1 MKTVEIIVD
10 EKPLNP
16 LLSHRDKD
24 NVAVM
29 VPFIK
34 TALRDRLKAAGGQW
48 DPAEKIWRV
57 QFCAI
62 RNDAELVERIV
73 KE

>member
-1 MKTVEIIVD
+1 M
-10 EKPLNP
+10 
-16 LLSHRDKD
+16 
-24 NVAVM
+24 VAVR

-34 TALRDRLKAAGGQW
+34 TALQDKLKAAGGRW
-48 DPAEKIWRV
+48 DPEERFWRV
-57 QFCAI
+57 LFGAI